1 MADSDPK
8 VSQENG
14 SEENQ
19 ASAGEKHQIQHES
32 PDAKRP
38 KTEKQKTLKD
48 VGVTS
53 EHAGEKSEEKHEEK
67 SEEQAKPGEKE
78 ETDAKGA
85 VQPAE
90 EPNVPSNILEKG
102 IIYFFMRGRVNI
114 EDPESV
120 QDIARSHILL
130 RPIAKDA
137 RLGEGALADVG
148 NTRLLALPKKTLPM
162 SGKDRFMVFVEKS
175 GASYDEIKKEFLT
188 ASEYET
194 KTAGTRRTPAAT
206 PVGEGVYAITSTGQ
220 NSHLAYLLTLPENLD
235 EVQEELGLKKE
246 GSFIISTKNPQ
257 HSGPAN
263 TQLPEGPDFSKEIID
278 EFRTRRW
285 MPSKPAHLDYVNT
298 QILLIGESS
307 GIKKAVEPQK
317 EGEEKG
323 KEDPKT
329 VLENLEED
337 DFERMKDLAEDESA
351 AIFADLHAQAK
362 DYPKLQTTF

>member
-1 MADSDPK
+1 MADPNSK
-8 VSQENG
+8 VPQENG
-14 SEENQ
+14 SGENQ

-38 KTEKQKTLKD
+38 KTEKQKTLED
-48 VGVTS
+48 VSVTS
-53 EHAGEKSEEKHEEK
+53 EHAGEKSEEKHEER

-78 ETDAKGA
+78 EADAKGA

-137 RLGEGALADVG
+137 RLGEGTLADVG
-148 NTRLLALPKKTLPM
+148 NTRLLALPKKTLPVN
-162 SGKDRFMVFVEKS
+162 GKDRFMVFVEKS
-175 GASYDEIKKEFLT
+175 GASYDEIKKEFLA

-220 NSHLAYLLTLPENLD
+220 NSHLAYLLTLPEKLD

-263 TQLPEGPDFSKEIID
+263 TQLPDGPDFPKEIID
-278 EFRTRRW
+278 EFRTLRW

-307 GIKKAVEPQK
+307 GIKKAVEPQ
-317 EGEEKG
+317 EDEEKG

>member
-1 MADSDPK
+1 MADSDSK
-8 VSQENG
+8 VLQENG
-14 SEENQ
+14 NGENET
-19 ASAGEKHQIQHES
+19 STGEKHQIQHES

-38 KTEKQKTLKD
+38 KTENQKTLED
-48 VGVTS
+48 VGVTPQHPDDKP
-53 EHAGEKSEEKHEEK
+53 EEQTEEKTEEK
-67 SEEQAKPGEKE
+67 AKPSEKE
-78 ETDAKGA
+78 VEAEGA

-114 EDPESV
+114 QDPESV

-130 RPIAKDA
+130 RPIANDA
-137 RLGEGALADVG
+137 RLGEGTLADVG
-148 NTRLLALPKKTLPM
+148 NTRLLALPKKTLPV
-162 SGKDRFMVFVEKS
+162 SGRDRFMVFVENS
-175 GASYDEIKKEFLT
+175 GASYDEIKKEFL
-188 ASEYET
+188 AGSEYDT

-206 PVGEGVYAITSTGQ
+206 PIGEGVYAITSTGQ
-220 NSHLAYLLTLPENLD
+220 DSHLAYLLTLPEKLD
-235 EVQEELGLKKE
+235 EVQKELGLKKE
-246 GSFIISTKNPQ
+246 GSFILSTKNPQ

-263 TQLPEGPDFSKEIID
+263 TQLPEGPDFPEEIID
-278 EFRTRRW
+278 EFRTLRW
-285 MPSKPAHLDYVNT
+285 MPSKPAHLDYVNA
-298 QILLIGESS
+298 QLLLIGESS

-317 EGEEKG
+317 EDEEKG

-337 DFERMKDLAEDESA
+337 DFERMKDLAEDEST